1 VALPLRLLRSTRRW
15 TSSGMQQ
22 LFEEMDSSKRGHVD
36 VAQAVQLVEEH
47 PEAMAN
53 TRKTALL
60 HHSAPVLV
68 QERAKQE

>member
-1 VALPLRLLRSTRRW
+1 
-15 TSSGMQQ
+15 M
-22 LFEEMDSSKRGHVD
+22 
-36 VAQAVQLVEEH
+36 AQAVQLVEEQH

>member
-1 VALPLRLLRSTRRW
+1 
-15 TSSGMQQ
+15 MQQ

-36 VAQAVQLVEEH
+36 VAQAVQLVAEEH

-68 QERAKQE
+68 QERAKQD